1 MTQEFSNSHPDPGGY
16 RPRIETLA
24 IDTVSRIRLSWSS
37 RFDRQD
43 AARIVQENPGLS
55 LWVPDTGEYLIGGPW
70 RHRSEIAAVMEM
82 TAQMNADR
90 LLHALVDAAEP
101 AGKRLVIASEHNE
114 SRQQVFYSRA
124 GYDLIEEIVIYELG
138 RIRSVFQVD
147 SRLRFEPVDLRQRT
161 NFEELLE
168 LDHRSFPWLWWNSR
182 EEFENYAGSFGV
194 DIFIGRDETG
204 QAVSYIGVTRFR
216 NWGHLDRIA
225 VDPSVQRQGYGLESL
240 DWAVHMLSES
250 GARRVGLSTQARNVQ
265 SRRLYERYGFQRSP
279 SQDYTLYGKWIGTP
293 APAE

>member
-1 MTQEFSNSHPDPGGY
+1 MTQEFSNSHSDSGGY
-16 RPRIETLA
+16 RPRIETVD
-24 IDTVSRIRLSWSS
+24 IETVPRLRLSWSS

-43 AARIVQENPGLS
+43 VARIIQENPGLS
-55 LWVPDTGEYLIGGPW
+55 LWVPDTGEYLVGGPW
-70 RHRSEIAAVMEM
+70 RHRSEITAVMEM
-82 TAQMNADR
+82 TAQTNAER
-90 LLHALVDAAEP
+90 LLQGLLDSGER

-114 SRQQVFYSRA
+114 SRQSVFYSHA
-124 GYDLIEEIVIYELG
+124 GYDLIEEILIYELN
-138 RIRSVFQVD
+138 RIRPVTKVEP
-147 SRLRFEPVDLRQRT
+147 RLSFETVDLRHPAI
-161 NFEELLE
+161 FEELLE

-194 DIFIGRDETG
+194 NIYLGRDHSG

-225 VDPSVQRQGYGLESL
+225 VDPTVQHQGYGLESL
-240 DWAVHMLSES
+240 DWSVRLLSES

-279 SQDYTLYGKWIGTP
+279 SQDYTLFGKWIG
-293 APAE
+293 APEPE